1 VDFGLPVGLCVSEV
15 EILMHKSRGM
25 IEDPTIRRDK
35 LQGRMQPMHQ
45 SSEQFDDF
53 GKHFPT

>member
-1 VDFGLPVGLCVSEV
+1 
-15 EILMHKSRGM
+15 MHKSRGM